1 MLIKS
6 NLIKKYNI
14 MGTST
19 SKSQGQFGSLLVS
32 ILFIVVGLI
41 TLYDTTS
48 YSDRDS
54 QVFPQTVAIILIITA
69 GISLVARILKPSN
82 EGGFGKGIWWRRV
95 LFISAMFITCFA
107 MPIIGFLASGII
119 AFISGLIAAMHDKWS
134 IKTAFIYGCSGAII
148 MISFFILFKFIL
160 FVPLP

>member
-1 MLIKS
+1 
-6 NLIKKYNI
+6 
-14 MGTST
+14 MGTSS
-19 SKSQGQFGSLLVS
+19 SKSQGQFGSLFIS
-32 ILFIVVGLI
+32 TLFIFIGLI

-69 GISLVARILKPSN
+69 GTSLATRLLKPSN
-82 EGGFGKGIWWRRV
+82 EGGFGEGIWWRRV

-107 MPIIGFLASGII
+107 MPIIGFLASGVI
-119 AFISGLIAAMHDKWS
+119 AFTSGLIAAMHDKWS
-134 IKTAFIYGCSGAII
+134 FRTVLIYGCSGAII
-148 MISFFILFKFIL
+148 MVSFFILFKFIL

>member
-1 MLIKS
+1 
-6 NLIKKYNI
+6 

-32 ILFIVVGLI
+32 ILFIIVGLI

-82 EGGFGKGIWWRRV
+82 EGGFGEGIWWRRV